1 MRNKLAV
8 LGLMLPLF
16 VVPASAASS
25 FAAGTAA
32 QSAPVSVIET
42 DKKTRPVA
50 PGVSL
55 TSFDRIDAAGWL
67 RADAVSTDLTG
78 GASVDYLYS
87 GQVSKPEPLSGPA
100 GRAHAVAAVNGD
112 FFDINN
118 SSAAQGIGIQNG
130 QLIQSPVHGH
140 NSAVAVTS
148 EGLGKVLSVYFE
160 GTATPAGGAPV
171 TLTQFNNLIEAN
183 GVGMFTPLWGSY
195 TRARAVEGAA
205 RVTEVAIVDGV
216 VTSASNVAG
225 SGPIPA
231 GTSILLGR
239 EAGADSLAS
248 LSVGTRVDAA
258 YRPKADDGSTLKAAI
273 GGNVVIVRDGV
284 PQNIGDP
291 AMHPRT
297 AVGFSADGRKMF
309 LMTVD
314 GRQADSRG
322 VTLTE
327 LGQMMAELG
336 AHHALNLDGG
346 GSSTMLAREPG
357 SSAVQVEN
365 QPSDGGERPIP
376 NGLAIFAPA
385 GSGDLRGFWVETAI
399 DPLRAPG
406 LSPVKGGRPDRV
418 FQGLTRRLTAAGHDE
433 TYGPAAGSAH
443 WRANPAVHGLVD
455 SQGVFRAMFPGTTT
469 VTAFA
474 GTPSGPAS
482 GDLQLTV
489 LGALDRL
496 DATSKKVGLAGLDAT
511 GSFGVVGYD
520 AEGRSAP
527 IEPTDLRLEYDTSLL
542 SVEPGADGQLKITAK
557 KAVGAG
563 LITASVG
570 SVKTVM
576 AVTIGLEDV
585 VVANFDNAAQW
596 WYNSVPANIIGSV
609 APAEGKVGMGL
620 RLSANFAQHTV
631 TRAAY
636 ANPPAF
642 IDVPGQPQAFTMWI
656 YGNGKGEW
664 ASLHLVDANGAAQ
677 VLRGGNI
684 TWNGWQ
690 QVTFVVPAGI
700 AYPLKIRRFYAPEI
714 KAAAQYQSELII
726 DEIVAKVP
734 PSVNLPAEPNLTDKI
749 VVADGNVDS
758 APWRF
763 AVMSDAQFVASN
775 PDSDIV
781 RSARRTL
788 REIKAQRPDFLV
800 INGDFVDTA
809 FPADFALAKRILD
822 EELGGE
828 LPYYYVPGN
837 HEIMGAPIA
846 NFKAVFGDTQR
857 TFDHKG
863 TRFVTLNSAD
873 GTLRGGGFDQLVRL
887 RQALDSAATDPSV
900 SSVAL
905 LFHIPPRDPEPNKAS
920 QLSDR
925 KEAALVEQWLAE
937 FEARSGKEAS
947 YIGAHVGTFHAD
959 RVDGVPYLINGNSG
973 KAPATPPE
981 RGGFLGWTM
990 FGTSPDGLRAE
1001 IRPQVDAL
1009 SIAAPQSVRFGQ
1021 SVDVTASLMQGARAV
1036 PVALPVSA
1044 DWTGSSNLHI
1054 GGLRDLRPWH
1064 DAWFNPETGRLVS
1077 LRPSGTLTLTVTVNE
1092 VSASATIS
1100 LAP

>member
-8 LGLMLPLF
+8 LSLMLPLV
-16 VVPASAASS
+16 VVPASAAPS
-25 FAAGTAA
+25 AAVETLETL
-32 QSAPVSVIET
+32 PPPVIET
-42 DKKTRPVA
+42 DTKTRPVA
-50 PGVSL
+50 PGVTL

-67 RADAVSTDLTG
+67 RADALSTDLSAG
-78 GASVDYLYS
+78 PNSASVDYLYS
-87 GQVSKPEPLSGPA
+87 GAVSTPEPLSGPA

-130 QLIQSPVHGH
+130 QLIQSPVSGH
-140 NSAVAVTS
+140 NNAVGITA

-160 GTATPAGGAPV
+160 GTATPEGGTPI
-171 TLTQFNNLIEAN
+171 TLTQFNNLIQAN
-183 GVGMFTPLWGSY
+183 GIGLFTPQWGSY
-195 TRARAVEGAA
+195 NRARAVEGAA
-205 RVTEVAIVDGV
+205 QVTEVTIVDGA
-216 VTSASNVAG
+216 VTSVANVAG
-225 SGPIPA
+225 TGPIPA

-239 EAGADSLAS
+239 DSAAASLAA
-248 LSVGTRVDAA
+248 LAVGIRVDIA
-258 YRPKADDGSTLKAAI
+258 YRPKAGDGSNLRAAV
-273 GGNVVIVRDGV
+273 GGNVVLVRDGV
-284 PQNIGDP
+284 PQPNGDP

-309 LMTVD
+309 LLTVD

-327 LGQMMAELG
+327 LGTMMAELG
-336 AHHALNLDGG
+336 AYHALNLDGG

-357 SSAVQVEN
+357 SDAVQVEN
-365 QPSDGGERPIP
+365 QPSDGGERSVP

-385 GSGDLRGFWVETAI
+385 GSGNLRGYWVETAI

-418 FQGLTRRLTAAGHDE
+418 FPGLTRKLTAAGYDE
-433 TYGPAAGSAH
+433 TYGPAEGTAH
-443 WRANPAVHGLVD
+443 WRATPAQHGLVN
-455 SQGVFRAMFPGTTT
+455 SQGVFRAFLPGTTT
-469 VTAFA
+469 VTAFSEGA
-474 GTPSGPAS
+474 TGSI
-482 GDLQLTV
+482 QLTA
-489 LGALDRL
+489 LGLLNRL
-496 DATSKKVGLAGLDAT
+496 DATSKKVGLAGLDASGT
-511 GSFGVVGYD
+511 FGVVGYD

-527 IEPTDLRLEYDTSLL
+527 IEPGDLKLEYDTSLM
-542 SVEPGADGQLKITAK
+542 SVEPSADGQLKVTAK

-563 LITASVG
+563 LITASIG
-570 SVKTVM
+570 GTKTVI
-576 AVTIGLEDV
+576 AVTIGLEDI
-585 VVANFDNAAQW
+585 VVANFDDAAQW
-596 WYNSVPANIIGSV
+596 FYNSIPTNIVGSV

-636 ANPPAF
+636 ANPPVF

-656 YGNGKGEW
+656 HGNGKAEW
-664 ASLHLVDANGAAQ
+664 PSLHLVDANGAAQ
-677 VLRGGNI
+677 VLRGPNV

-690 QVTFVVPAGI
+690 QITFNVPQGI
-700 AYPLKIRRFYAPEI
+700 AYPVKIRRFYAPEI
-714 KAAAQYQSELII
+714 RAAAQYQSELII

-734 PSVNLPAEPNLTDKI
+734 PSVNLPVEPNLTDKI
-749 VVADGNVDS
+749 VVADGNVDG

-763 AVMSDAQFVASN
+763 AVMSDSQFVAAN
-775 PDSDIV
+775 PDSDLV

-846 NFKAVFGDTQR
+846 NFRAVFGDTQR

-873 GTLRGGGFDQLVRL
+873 GTLRGGGFDQIARL
-887 RQALDSAATDPSV
+887 RQALDGAATDPAV
-900 SSVAL
+900 GSVAVL
-905 LFHIPPRDPEPNKAS
+905 WHIPPRDPEPNKAS
-920 QLSDR
+920 QLNDR
-925 KEAALVEQWLAE
+925 KEAALVEKWLAE

-947 YIGAHVGTFHAD
+947 YIGAHVGTFHAS

-990 FGTSPDGLRAE
+990 FGVSPDGLRAE
-1001 IRPQVDAL
+1001 IRPQVDTVAV
-1009 SIAAPQSVRFGQ
+1009 AAPESVRFGQ
-1021 SVDVTASLMQGARAV
+1021 SGDVTATLTQGGRTV

-1044 DWTGSSNLHI
+1044 DWTGSANLHI
-1054 GGLRDLRPWH
+1054 GGLLGIRPWH
-1064 DAWFNPETGRLVS
+1064 DAWFDPETGRLTA
-1077 LRPSGTLTLTVTVNE
+1077 LRRSGTVTLTVTVNE
-1092 VSASATIS
+1092 VSSSATVS